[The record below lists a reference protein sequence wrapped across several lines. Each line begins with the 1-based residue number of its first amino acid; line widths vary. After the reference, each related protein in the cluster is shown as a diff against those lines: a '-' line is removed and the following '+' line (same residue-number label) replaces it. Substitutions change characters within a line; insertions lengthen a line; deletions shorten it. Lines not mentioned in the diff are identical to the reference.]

1 MKSPTQNRHGARIKK
16 HTIRSM
22 SPSERARLLRILKNL
37 ERIFKRTRL
46 DLDRIDKRVEGL
58 VLAQKLMAG
67 GAI

>member
-1 MKSPTQNRHGARIKK
+1 
-16 HTIRSM
+16 M